1 MVLSNSKSSAHPKI
15 ANTDHDILDVIR
27 RRWSPRA
34 FDQTRDVA
42 PDDLRRLF
50 EAARWAPSSMNEQ
63 PWRFVVANR
72 QRSPEVFATL
82 VESLTGKNPFWAS
95 AAPILVLVVVRLTT
109 ERDETLNAHAWYD
122 TGQAVGFLTLQATG
136 IGLSVR
142 QMEGFDHD
150 RARRACEIPAPF
162 EPAVLMAIGY
172 AGDPETLPLERH
184 REAERQPRQRRPL
197 ETFVFEGKWGQGY

>member
-1 MVLSNSKSSAHPKI
+1 MVLSNSKSTAHPKI

-72 QRSPEVFATL
+72 KRSPEVFATL
-82 VESLTGKNPFWAS
+82 VESLHVSGNELS
-95 AAPILVLVVVRLTT
+95 L
-109 ERDETLNAHAWYD
+109 D
-122 TGQAVGFLTLQATG
+122 TPV
-136 IGLSVR
+136 
-142 QMEGFDHD
+142 
-150 RARRACEIPAPF
+150 AR
-162 EPAVLMAIGY
+162 G
-172 AGDPETLPLERH
+172 
-184 REAERQPRQRRPL
+184 PRQFGQFSADAMSARPVMADAIVNARMMR
-197 ETFVFEGKWGQGY
+197 TMGKLY